1 VGAGATSSTET
12 TVTITMTR
20 AGTPGASAHRR
31 RLKSHARRPTMV
43 AMSLRLSQLSLLARF
58 GVLSVAMLALLAAAL
73 GFLFKRQIET
83 RAKSEAEEVAALV
96 ARAAVQPNLTPADL
110 QGPMRPERLRELD
123 LRLQTSVFDDTGI
136 QRVKIFDG
144 NGRIFYSDKRDV
156 IGDVAAGSNGVIRAL
171 NGEVVSH
178 FTYGVDHLDKGAR
191 TLEVY
196 VPLRFSTDAAP
207 VGVYEVYL
215 SYTPTEAAIAAD
227 TRTMYAV
234 IGVGLLLVWAALY
247 RIVSL
252 ASRRLRRQATHD
264 ALTGLPNRVLLEDRI
279 ERALALAARNH
290 DEIAVLFID
299 LDRFKEIN
307 DTLGHAYGDEL
318 LRQVAMRLREVLR
331 HGDTLAR
338 LGGDEFAVLLPSVQD
353 RATVERVAERL
364 RDALHRSFSAGGT
377 TLDVEA
383 SIGVALSPD
392 HGATADELL
401 SSADIAMYS
410 AKERKAGAVF
420 FDPQDRVNTPSRL
433 SVLGDLRRAL
443 EADDQLFLHFQPKVA
458 LDDERLIG
466 VEALLRWQHPER
478 GNIPPVEFIELAEGT
493 GIIHSLTERVLRDAL
508 AQSRRW
514 VDAGH
519 SIPIAVNLSTRCL
532 LDTNLPD
539 QVKNLL
545 TEYGVP
551 AKLLRLE
558 VTESAVMGDPAR
570 AADVLQRLH
579 DLGVGLS
586 IDDFGTGYTSMA
598 YLRRLPVD
606 ELKVDRSFVTSMIAN
621 EHDAVLVRTAIDLGH
636 NLGLTVV
643 AEGVEE
649 PEHVSALRA
658 LDCDI
663 AQGYHYARPMPAADV
678 TALLEGAAQ
687 RA

>member
-1 VGAGATSSTET
+1 
-12 TVTITMTR
+12 
-20 AGTPGASAHRR
+20 
-31 RLKSHARRPTMV
+31 
-43 AMSLRLSQLSLLARF
+43 
-58 GVLSVAMLALLAAAL
+58 
-73 GFLFKRQIET
+73 
-83 RAKSEAEEVAALV
+83 
-96 ARAAVQPNLTPADL
+96 
-110 QGPMRPERLRELD
+110 
-123 LRLQTSVFDDTGI
+123 
-136 QRVKIFDG
+136 
-144 NGRIFYSDKRDV
+144 
-156 IGDVAAGSNGVIRAL
+156 
-171 NGEVVSH
+171 
-178 FTYGVDHLDKGAR
+178 
-191 TLEVY
+191 
-196 VPLRFSTDAAP
+196 
-207 VGVYEVYL
+207 
-215 SYTPTEAAIAAD
+215 
-227 TRTMYAV
+227 
-234 IGVGLLLVWAALY
+234 
-247 RIVSL
+247 
-252 ASRRLRRQATHD
+252 
-264 ALTGLPNRVLLEDRI
+264 
-279 ERALALAARNH
+279 
-290 DEIAVLFID
+290 
-299 LDRFKEIN
+299 
-307 DTLGHAYGDEL
+307 
-318 LRQVAMRLREVLR
+318 MRLREVLR

-353 RATVERVAERL
+353 RAVVEGVAERL

-392 HGATADELL
+392 HGTTADELL

-433 SVLGDLRRAL
+433 SILGDLRRAL
-443 EADDQLFLHFQPKVA
+443 EADDQLFLHFQPKFA

-493 GIIHSLTERVLRDAL
+493 GIIHTLTERVLRDAL

-519 SIPIAVNLSTRCL
+519 HVAIAVNLSTRCL

-539 QVKNLL
+539 QVKHLL
-545 TEYGVP
+545 AEYGVP

-570 AADVLQRLH
+570 ATDVLQQLH

-606 ELKVDRSFVTSMIAN
+606 ELKVDRSFVTSMTAN

-643 AEGVEE
+643 AEGVEDA
-649 PEHVSALRA
+649 EHVSALRA
-658 LDCDI
+658 LECDV

-678 TALLEGAAQ
+678 TVLLEGAAQ